1 MRCISL
7 PIMLFIF
14 FSFQGFCDELNIS
27 HDDIIN
33 KYEAL
38 KTQADKGT
46 AEDKYALYDY
56 VDNNA
61 QVLGEFLTTSF
72 KVMVEGAL
80 SGHTASLLR
89 IGGMYMDGYRVEK
102 NLPVALTWLLE
113 AARSGDVEA
122 ELLCGINYATQ
133 YMDANS
139 TNDLDEF
146 YKQSDHWLTKAMNQG
161 NLTAKTL
168 KAHLALIHYDVP
180 PFPALDMLR
189 ESAEEGDRRAMYFL
203 GDWYK
208 IQWEKQRNKHDY
220 EQAVFWLDKASNLG
234 DVDAKNDLSEL
245 IVSMGE

>member
-1 MRCISL
+1 
-7 PIMLFIF
+7 MLFIF
-14 FSFQGFCDELNIS
+14 FSSNIFCDELKAKDHAVI
-27 HDDIIN
+27 
-33 KYEAL
+33 KQYEVF
-38 KTQADKGT
+38 KQQAETGS

-61 QVLGEFLTTSF
+61 QILGEFLTTSF
-72 KVMVEGAL
+72 KKMLEGAL
-80 SGHTASLLR
+80 SGHTPSLLR
-89 IGGMYMDGYRVEK
+89 IGGMYTDGYRVEK

-122 ELLCGINYATQ
+122 EVLCGINYAIQ

-139 TNDLDEF
+139 TENLDEL
-146 YKQSDHWLTKAMNQG
+146 YKQSDYWLTKAMNQG

-168 KAHLALIHYDVP
+168 KAHLALIHYDAP

-220 EQAVFWLDKASNLG
+220 EQAFFWLDKASNLG
-234 DVDAKNDLSEL
+234 DIDAENEL
-245 IVSMGE
+245 NALRMQGSKQKK